1 MANYAYIRS
10 KLNGNVI
17 DIQQASAKAGHRST
31 HTHKKLLTIINFGYL
46 SLIPR
51 GSGFYFIKSKLNG
64 NVIDIQQASTQAGAL
79 LDAYPQKTNNYDN
92 QLWKIV
98 VDGSSGYSF
107 IQSKL
112 NGNVVDIVEA
122 STKAGT
128 LLDSWP
134 QKSSGNDN
142 QLWQLIP
149 ENPLFPVFAG
159 PLVGEFGYFWIQSKL
174 NGNVVDILGGS
185 TKPGAS
191 LDAWPKQDNDNQLWT
206 FTLDPGGSGYFFISS
221 KLNFNVMDIEQAS
234 TESGALLDAYP
245 QKSGGYDNQ
254 LWKFVPDGSGW
265 GFLQSKLNGNVVDIQ
280 QASTKPGALLD
291 VWPRKATDNDNQLWM
306 PVGSAFPELPST
318 ITWSNLGT
326 GSGTTSSG
334 ATECSY
340 TLNLAIQQDGTCRF
354 WGSYTNRGDVPIIT
368 APDQTFGVSIVVFD
382 AKGNGYS
389 FAVGGQVH
397 SAPQQGSTY
406 SWNQTQ
412 KSSAIAD
419 NWNSIATRY
428 WADYG
433 YHNQASLS
441 DIISEI
447 EAAVQAVAQTVQAVA
462 AAVQTVI
469 QVVGALG

>member
-1 MANYAYIRS
+1 
-10 KLNGNVI
+10 VI

-149 ENPLFPVFAG
+149 ENPLFPVLPG
-159 PLVGEFGYFWIQSKL
+159 PGVGEFEYFWIQSKL

-206 FTLDPGGSGYFFISS
+206 FTLDPAGSGYFFISS
-221 KLNFNVMDIEQAS
+221 KLNFNVIDIEQAS
-234 TESGALLDAYP
+234 TQPGALLDAYP
-245 QKSGGYDNQ
+245 QTGHDNQ
-254 LWKFVPDGSGW
+254 LWKFVSDGSGW
-265 GFLQSKLNGNVVDIQ
+265 GFLESKLNGNVIDIQ
-280 QASTKPGALLD
+280 QASTQPGALLD
-291 VWPRKATDNDNQLWM
+291 AYPRKSSGNENQLWM
-306 PVGSAFPELPST
+306 PVGATFPELPTSL
-318 ITWSNLGT
+318 TWSNLGT
-326 GSGTTSSG
+326 GSGTTSSE

-340 TLNLAIQQDGTCRF
+340 TLNLTIQQDGTYHF
-354 WGSYTNRGDVPIIT
+354 WVVYKPRGYAAPHRAQPDIRRRNRR
-368 APDQTFGVSIVVFD
+368 A
-382 AKGNGYS
+382 
-389 FAVGGQVH
+389 
-397 SAPQQGSTY
+397 
-406 SWNQTQ
+406 
-412 KSSAIAD
+412 
-419 NWNSIATRY
+419 
-428 WADYG
+428 
-433 YHNQASLS
+433 
-441 DIISEI
+441 
-447 EAAVQAVAQTVQAVA
+447 
-462 AAVQTVI
+462 
-469 QVVGALG
+469 